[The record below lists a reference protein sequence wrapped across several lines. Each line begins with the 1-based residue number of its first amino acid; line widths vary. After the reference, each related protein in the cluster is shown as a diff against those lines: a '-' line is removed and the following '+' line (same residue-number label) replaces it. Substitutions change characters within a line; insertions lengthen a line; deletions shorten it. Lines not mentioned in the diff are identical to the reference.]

1 MPSNF
6 ASGAVALSSPAT
18 SQHPFAPALYAWI
31 VVLICGA
38 IFVDRGPMRA
48 ADPAVNMDAPLL
60 LAAATA
66 WRRGG
71 DPYDPVS
78 VARALG
84 ENASLASKTLE
95 RGRQAFVYPPPVYAL
110 LAPITYLPW
119 AAQRWAWNL
128 LNIAMYLTS
137 LALICGIVRAPLRS
151 AAGVAILGIG
161 LATDPAHIC
170 IALGQTGVAVLF
182 LMSVSWF
189 LAPGGVEPT
198 TRYRFA
204 VAALAMGA
212 AAIIKPQIALIF
224 MICDYFTGRRT
235 VAAGAVAAASVLFV
249 GALAIHGDALAQ
261 TQSWIAN
268 MHALMHGD
276 ADPLNSPLPHQM
288 INLQSP
294 LAVLTGSRELST
306 ALALAACALL
316 GIVYAWIDRHM
327 QASTEEDPRMV
338 WLNALS
344 AASILMLLIFYHR
357 LYDAVFLMIPGAFA
371 IRQIVVRQWR
381 GWALLAL
388 LVPVWYPLSSAL
400 YRALGLS
407 GSFDVTTAVQ
417 ILLVQHQTWFL
428 VAAFLL
434 VCEIR
439 RRHSNGSRAYRAFAP
454 QPLI

>member
-1 MPSNF
+1 MPSN
-6 ASGAVALSSPAT
+6 L
-18 SQHPFAPALYAWI
+18 APYAWI
-31 VVLICGA
+31 ILLICGA
-38 IFVDRGPMRA
+38 IFVNRGPIRT

-78 VARALG
+78 VASALG
-84 ENASLASKTLE
+84 ENASLASRTLL

-110 LAPITYLPW
+110 LSPITYLPW
-119 AAQRWAWNL
+119 AAQRWVWNL
-128 LNIAMYLTS
+128 INIAMYLTS
-137 LALICGIVRAPLRS
+137 LALICRLFRVPLRS
-151 AAGVAILGIG
+151 VEGVAIVGIG

-170 IALGQTGVAVLF
+170 IALGQTGAAVLF

-189 LAPGGVEPT
+189 LSRGGDEPAA
-198 TRYRFA
+198 RHRFA
-204 VAALAMGA
+204 FAAPAMGV
-212 AAIIKPQIALIF
+212 AAIIKPQIALVF
-224 MICDYFTGRRT
+224 MICDCFTGRRA
-235 VAAGAVAAASVLFV
+235 VAAGAVAVAAVLFV
-249 GALAIHGDALAQ
+249 GALAIHGHALAL

-306 ALALAACALL
+306 ALAVAACALM
-316 GIVYAWIDRHM
+316 GIGYAWIDRHVR
-327 QASTEEDPRMV
+327 ACTEENPRMV

-344 AASILMLLIFYHR
+344 AASIVMLLIFYHR

-371 IRQIVVRQWR
+371 VRQIAIRRWR

-388 LVPVWYPLSSAL
+388 LVPVWYPLSSAV
-400 YRALGLS
+400 YRGLGSS
-407 GSFDVTTAVQ
+407 GSFNAGKFVQ
-417 ILLVQHQTWFL
+417 VLLIQHQTWFL

-434 VCEIR
+434 VCETR
-439 RRHSNGSRAYRAFAP
+439 WQDAKGGSPRP
-454 QPLI
+454 TLLS